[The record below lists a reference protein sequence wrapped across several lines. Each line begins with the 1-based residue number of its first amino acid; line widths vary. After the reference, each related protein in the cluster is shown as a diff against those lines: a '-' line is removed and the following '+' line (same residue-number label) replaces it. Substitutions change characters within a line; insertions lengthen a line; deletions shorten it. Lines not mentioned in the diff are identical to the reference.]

1 MHCDD
6 KRTLFILK
14 EEIEKRLESLKGSNF
29 DGTELKEFSQTL
41 TEYFECKKYLND
53 YGRINFD
60 IHEQILSNVLIQ
72 S

>member
-29 DGTELKEFSQTL
+29 DDVGLKEFSQTL
-41 TEYFECKKYLND
+41 TGYFECKKSS
-53 YGRINFD
+53 
-60 IHEQILSNVLIQ
+60 Q
-72 S
+72 